1 MIFDQRDYEILRLC
15 GLCRYLPTG
24 LERRF
29 AAPYFSPEAFASLRE
44 HGLIKQQSDN
54 SSWKLTYDGRVI
66 LAKMGHEYAQ
76 DKRLDLKRP
85 AYRRRLK
92 NAMWNVM
99 LFLAGI
105 DVFLENAAELAGM
118 DIGYLSSLM
127 LRTDNNQ
134 RMLAGTR
141 FLGILR
147 MYDAAYVPYFLESE
161 ADWIVPG
168 YEREIFTSQ
177 ISALKGV
184 RDTRLLLA
192 GSSLEELWKA
202 IHPAQLSEVL
212 PRGMR
217 CFDRALE
224 ELGYDF
230 PLVPIS
236 CNGVTQLSLMK
247 ICRYR
252 ECLAQALGCSL
263 QIPCQLLECDGI
275 ADGVPHIIA
284 IDFNVKRIVR
294 ALRQIQRFDSGII
307 PKICCLP
314 FQRSTMFKLLRR
326 YGAQKAVVMAID
338 LQSLHD
344 VFPEIE
350 QEPPDQIPYISKE
363 GEYVSANTGKAAKM
377 AGEASAH

>member
-1 MIFDQRDYEILRLC
+1 
-15 GLCRYLPTG
+15 
-24 LERRF
+24 
-29 AAPYFSPEAFASLRE
+29 
-44 HGLIKQQSDN
+44 
-54 SSWKLTYDGRVI
+54 
-66 LAKMGHEYAQ
+66 
-76 DKRLDLKRP
+76 
-85 AYRRRLK
+85 
-92 NAMWNVM
+92 M

-212 PRGMR
+212 HAECGASTEPWRNLGM
-217 CFDRALE
+217 
-224 ELGYDF
+224 
-230 PLVPIS
+230 IS
-236 CNGVTQLSLMK
+236 
-247 ICRYR
+247 
-252 ECLAQALGCSL
+252 
-263 QIPCQLLECDGI
+263 
-275 ADGVPHIIA
+275 
-284 IDFNVKRIVR
+284 
-294 ALRQIQRFDSGII
+294 
-307 PKICCLP
+307 
-314 FQRSTMFKLLRR
+314 RSSPS
-326 YGAQKAVVMAID
+326 AVM
-338 LQSLHD
+338 
-344 VFPEIE
+344 
-350 QEPPDQIPYISKE
+350 
-363 GEYVSANTGKAAKM
+363 G
-377 AGEASAH
+377 

>member
-24 LERRF
+24 LERKF

-105 DVFLENAAELAGM
+105 DVFLENASELAGM

-127 LRTDNNQ
+127 MRTDNNQ

-168 YEREIFTSQ
+168 YERKSSPPR
-177 ISALKGV
+177 SA
-184 RDTRLLLA
+184 R
-192 GSSLEELWKA
+192 SKA
-202 IHPAQLSEVL
+202 SA
-212 PRGMR
+212 
-217 CFDRALE
+217 
-224 ELGYDF
+224 
-230 PLVPIS
+230 
-236 CNGVTQLSLMK
+236 T
-247 ICRYR
+247 
-252 ECLAQALGCSL
+252 LGC
-263 QIPCQLLECDGI
+263 C
-275 ADGVPHIIA
+275 
-284 IDFNVKRIVR
+284 
-294 ALRQIQRFDSGII
+294 LREAAWRNCGRRFTR
-307 PKICCLP
+307 
-314 FQRSTMFKLLRR
+314 RS
-326 YGAQKAVVMAID
+326 
-338 LQSLHD
+338 
-344 VFPEIE
+344 
-350 QEPPDQIPYISKE
+350 
-363 GEYVSANTGKAAKM
+363 
-377 AGEASAH
+377 